1 MTIFTV
7 TVNSAFGWE
16 ARQTDIQFA
25 FSAITF
31 VEMTVGRLQMLVI
44 GIGYLT
50 LLATIFFTLFLSSRL
65 KSVFASAITAL
76 IFCILPIFLSN
87 FWGGSLAEWICA
99 ILPSGG
105 TGMGNSFLYA
115 LLDTRFLYLGSQA
128 FWTPCVMVAAA
139 AVNTVLFTI
148 LTVVSYCRHRS

>member
-1 MTIFTV
+1 
-7 TVNSAFGWE
+7 
-16 ARQTDIQFA
+16 
-25 FSAITF
+25 
-31 VEMTVGRLQMLVI
+31 MTVGRLQMLVI

-105 TGMGNSFLYA
+105 TRDGKQLFICTAGYPVFISGKPGVLDA
-115 LLDTRFLYLGSQA
+115 LCHGGSCSCEHSAVYHPDSRFLLQA
-128 FWTPCVMVAAA
+128 
-139 AVNTVLFTI
+139 
-148 LTVVSYCRHRS
+148 